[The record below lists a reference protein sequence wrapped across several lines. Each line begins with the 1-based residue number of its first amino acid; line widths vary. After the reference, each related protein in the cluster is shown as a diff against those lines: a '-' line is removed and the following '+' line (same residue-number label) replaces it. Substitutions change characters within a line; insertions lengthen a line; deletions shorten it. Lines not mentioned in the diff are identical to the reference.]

1 MHVGFLPK
9 QKEGGGGGGG
19 SWIGSRGHQR
29 ILPRSSERK
38 SSRSK
43 RSRRREQRSESLESK
58 KSHSPVMI
66 TTINRNKPA
75 APSVTSDGKDSEL
88 GTGDRGSV
96 GGASSAR
103 SWVSTP
109 EGGAGDGQSGGIRTI
124 KQHRASSYRAGAAV
138 PGTPTSSKTALPNP
152 AYSGERG
159 AGGES
164 TSAGGGGRSFGGG
177 GVSESA
183 QNEARHGIS
192 PLPSE
197 VDQRSETSS
206 VVTRVYA
213 PSSCAEDHVAF
224 SRAGPAWTVEVR
236 CYFGLHFAAVVC
248 FSSVSCRHCV
258 K

>member
-1 MHVGFLPK
+1 MHMGFQSK
-9 QKEGGGGGGG
+9 QKDGGIGGGG

-38 SSRSK
+38 SRSK
-43 RSRRREQRSESLESK
+43 RSRRREQSSESIESK
-58 KSHSPVMI
+58 KSHSPVVI
-66 TTINRNKPA
+66 TTINRNKHP

-88 GTGDRGSV
+88 GVAGDRGSV
-96 GGASSAR
+96 GGASSAH

-109 EGGAGDGQSGGIRTI
+109 EGGAGGGQSGGIRTI
-124 KQHRASSYRAGAAV
+124 KQQRASSYRGAAV
-138 PGTPTSSKTALPNP
+138 PSTPTSGNTALPNP

-164 TSAGGGGRSFGGG
+164 TGAGGGGRSFGGS

-183 QNEARHGIS
+183 QNEARHGVS
-192 PLPSE
+192 PLSHSE

-224 SRAGPAWTVEVR
+224 SRPGPAWTVEVR
-236 CYFGLHFAAVVC
+236 CYFCSRFAAST
-248 FSSVSCRHCV
+248 FRRH
-258 K
+258 